1 MRIRSLA
8 EAMSIAP
15 EPASSASTWYSGPSI
30 PSRTRK
36 SLAIA
41 EARIKMHDTSTKN
54 AIAKPSTATE
64 SAIVVNGPR
73 ACTSRQI
80 TSEATSAAA
89 AIVPEPTE

>member
-1 MRIRSLA
+1 MRIRSSA

-15 EPASSASTWYSGPSI
+15 EPASNASTWYSGPSM

-36 SLAIA
+36 SLATA
-41 EARIKMHDTSTKN
+41 EARIKMHDTSTKKATAN
-54 AIAKPSTATE
+54 PSTATE

-80 TSEATSAAA
+80 TSEATSAPA